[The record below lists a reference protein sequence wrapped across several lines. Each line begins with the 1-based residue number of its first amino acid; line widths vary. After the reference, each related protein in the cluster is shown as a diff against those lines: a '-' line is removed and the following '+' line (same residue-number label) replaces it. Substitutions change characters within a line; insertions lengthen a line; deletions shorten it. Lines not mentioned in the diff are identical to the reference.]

1 MESSYSLTVFS
12 LTAYSMRQG
21 FGVVVFT
28 GIIQGMG
35 AVRRMTKKGEDAQ
48 LLIDAPL
55 ELEDVKIG
63 DSVAVNGACLT
74 VTAKSGHDFTADVS
88 AETLKRTNLRAL
100 KTGDRVNLEKAL
112 RMSDF
117 LSGHIVLGHVDGIGT
132 IREKNVKSQS
142 IIFGV
147 EVEGA
152 LSRYVVEKGSI
163 TIDGISL
170 TVNSYDKNRFY
181 VNVIPHTAHVTTLGI
196 RKVGDGVNIE
206 TDILGK
212 YVEKFLN
219 PRKGMDLNF
228 LKDHGFVD

>member
-1 MESSYSLTVFS
+1 M
-12 LTAYSMRQG
+12 
-21 FGVVVFT
+21 FT

-35 AVRRMTKKGEDAQ
+35 AVRRMTKKGEDGQ

-55 ELEDVKIG
+55 ELKDVKIG

-74 VTAKSGHDFTADVS
+74 VTAKSDHDFTADVS
-88 AETLKRTNLRAL
+88 AETLARTNLRVL
-100 KTGDRVNLEKAL
+100 KAGDRVNLEKAL

-117 LSGHIVLGHVDGIGT
+117 LSGHIVLGHVDGMGT

-147 EVEGA
+147 EVEEA